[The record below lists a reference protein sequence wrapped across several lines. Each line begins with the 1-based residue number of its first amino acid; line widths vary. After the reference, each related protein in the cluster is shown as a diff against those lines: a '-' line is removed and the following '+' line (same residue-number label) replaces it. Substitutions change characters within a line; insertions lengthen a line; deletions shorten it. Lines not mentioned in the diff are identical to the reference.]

1 MNNSITTIP
10 LLLYLLKGYIM
21 ITVYSKLS
29 TGKQQVLFNS
39 ATQVSHYP
47 AREYNFS
54 LPIELDSSE
63 FYEYNEL
70 TICWQYENDQELF
83 LLTLLKKSLSKN
95 ISNKITLLLPYVP
108 YARMDRVETSTDI
121 LSLKIFAE
129 QINSLNFDKV
139 VVIDAHSD
147 VSLALINNI
156 VCRYPQVELIE
167 NLIKSVG
174 LNKDEILL
182 VYPDG
187 GASKKYAKK
196 LIGLGIP
203 FVDCTK
209 QRDFKTGKIK
219 SLHVNISQDVID
231 NANAFNH
238 VIIVDD
244 ICSRGGTFVAAKHE
258 LMRVLPHINE
268 NNYYLV
274 VSHVEPAIFDDSSS
288 MKKEFK
294 YVYTTD
300 SLVPQLF
307 DFTNHA
313 SNDLESSDNLEE
325 LMLKQDET
333 NYVEHTEE
341 RLNDVYN
348 EEHYCRVKGNMLVS
362 YLPVQRFFLSVN
374 SKL

>member
-1 MNNSITTIP
+1 M
-10 LLLYLLKGYIM
+10 
-21 ITVYSKLS
+21 
-29 TGKQQVLFNS
+29 
-39 ATQVSHYP
+39 
-47 AREYNFS
+47 
-54 LPIELDSSE
+54 
-63 FYEYNEL
+63 
-70 TICWQYENDQELF
+70 
-83 LLTLLKKSLSKN
+83 
-95 ISNKITLLLPYVP
+95 
-108 YARMDRVETSTDI
+108 
-121 LSLKIFAE
+121 
-129 QINSLNFDKV
+129 
-139 VVIDAHSD
+139 VIDAHSD
-147 VSLALINNI
+147 VSLALIDNI
-156 VCRYPQVELIE
+156 VCHYPQVKLIE
-167 NLIKSVG
+167 NLIESAK
-174 LNKDEILL
+174 LNKNEILL

-196 LIGLGIP
+196 LLGLGIP

-231 NANAFNH
+231 NANAFKH

-258 LMRVLPHINE
+258 LMKAFPNIDE
-268 NNYYLV
+268 KNYYLV
-274 VSHVEPAIFDDSSS
+274 VSHVESVIFDDSSS

-307 DFTNHA
+307 KFTKYA
-313 SNDLESSDNLEE
+313 SSDNLEE

-348 EEHYCRVKGNMLVS
+348 EERYCRVKCNMLVS
-362 YLPVQRFFLSVN
+362 YLPVQRFF
-374 SKL
+374 

>member
-1 MNNSITTIP
+1 
-10 LLLYLLKGYIM
+10 M
-21 ITVYSKLS
+21 ITVYSKLPS
-29 TGKQQVLFNS
+29 GKQQVLFNS

-47 AREYNFS
+47 AREYNFT

-95 ISNKITLLLPYVP
+95 IVKKITLLLPYIP
-108 YARMDRVETSTDI
+108 YARMDRIETSSDI

-147 VSLALINNI
+147 VSLALIDNV
-156 VCRYPQVELIE
+156 VCHYPQVELIE
-167 NLIKSVG
+167 NIIKSLK

-203 FVDCTK
+203 FIDCTK
-209 QRDFKTGKIK
+209 QRDFKTGKIT
-219 SLHVNISQDVID
+219 SLHVNMTDDVLHLYKSD
-231 NANAFNH
+231 NFKH
-238 VIIVDD
+238 IIIVDD
-244 ICSRGGTFVAAKHE
+244 ICSRGGTFVATKHE
-258 LMRVLPHINE
+258 LMKELPNIDK

-288 MKKEFK
+288 MKKEFN

-307 DFTNHA
+307 DFTRFD
-313 SNDLESSDNLEE
+313 SDEYETDLDA
-325 LMLKQDET
+325 LMLKQYET
-333 NYVEHTEE
+333 DYVEQLHIEE
-341 RLNDVYN
+341 RLNDVNN
-348 EEHYCRVKGNMLVS
+348 EERYCKVKGNMLVS
-362 YLPVQRFFLSVN
+362 YLPVQRFV
-374 SKL
+374 

>member
-1 MNNSITTIP
+1 
-10 LLLYLLKGYIM
+10 M

-47 AREYNFS
+47 AREYNFT

-95 ISNKITLLLPYVP
+95 IANKITLFLPYIP

-129 QINSLNFDKV
+129 QINSLNFDKI

-147 VSLALINNI
+147 VSLALIDN
-156 VCRYPQVELIE
+156 VFCRYPQVKLIE
-167 NLIKSVG
+167 NLIKSAK

-231 NANAFNH
+231 NANAFKH

-258 LMRVLPHINE
+258 LMKAFPHINE
-268 NNYYLV
+268 HNYYLV
-274 VSHVEPAIFDDSSS
+274 VSHVEPAIFDDFSS

-307 DFTNHA
+307 SFNFCEYLDF
-313 SNDLESSDNLEE
+313 SDLETDNEKL
-325 LMLKQDET
+325 LLKQDET
-333 NYVEHTEE
+333 DYIERIDE

-348 EEHYCRVKGNMLVS
+348 EERYCKVKGNMLVS
-362 YLPVQRFFLSVN
+362 YLPVQRFV
-374 SKL
+374 

>member
-1 MNNSITTIP
+1 
-10 LLLYLLKGYIM
+10 M
-21 ITVYSKLS
+21 ITVYSKLP
-29 TGKQQVLFNS
+29 TGEQQVLFNS

-47 AREYNFS
+47 AREYNFT

-95 ISNKITLLLPYVP
+95 IANKITLLLPYIP
-108 YARMDRVETSTDI
+108 YARMDRVETSSDI

-129 QINSLNFDKV
+129 QINSLNFDKI

-147 VSLALINNI
+147 VSLALIDNV
-156 VCRYPQVELIE
+156 VCRYPQVKLIE
-167 NLIKSVG
+167 NLIKSAK
-174 LNKDEILL
+174 LNKDEILF

-203 FVDCTK
+203 FVDYTK

-231 NANAFNH
+231 NANAFKH

-341 RLNDVYN
+341 RLNDVDN
-348 EEHYCRVKGNMLVS
+348 EERYCKVKGNMLVS
-362 YLPVQRFFLSVN
+362 YLPVQRFV
-374 SKL
+374 